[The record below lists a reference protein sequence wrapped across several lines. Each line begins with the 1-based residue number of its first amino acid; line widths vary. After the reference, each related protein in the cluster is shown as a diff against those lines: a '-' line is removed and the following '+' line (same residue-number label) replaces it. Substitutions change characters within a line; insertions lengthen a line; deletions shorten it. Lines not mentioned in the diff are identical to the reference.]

1 MRRGLR
7 SATKPPVPEYSY
19 STTPVSEPEPL
30 YQHKSSTKR
39 KRRPSSYPLQNLLG
53 YSTAKRTCY
62 SDSSDSLHNS
72 PTLEPGQAAKKPQ
85 HTHIKHKHGYSTSLE
100 LQEAEVGPETSDIRK
115 SLVSRMILQLLSL
128 TASRPMTLQPVLQA
142 YLLKLKSC

>member
-7 SATKPPVPEYSY
+7 SAMKPPVPEYSY

-39 KRRPSSYPLQNLLG
+39 KRRPSSYPLQNLPG
-53 YSTAKRTCY
+53 YSTVKRTCY

-72 PTLEPGQAAKKPQ
+72 PTLEPSQAAKPQ
-85 HTHIKHKHGYSTSLE
+85 HTHIKYKHGYSASLE
-100 LQEAEVGPETSDIRK
+100 LQEAEVGPEPSDIRK
-115 SLVSRMILQLLSL
+115 SLISRMILQLSSL
-128 TASRPMTLQPVLQA
+128 TASRPMTLQPVLQI